1 MWTQTSIKAPIS
13 ILHNGIYYYFY
24 GWDIDIIGKRIDDRT
39 CIRYGIWTKD
49 KSVVQSFTYEEV
61 MQIKP
66 WNFDE
71 NVYI

>member
-1 MWTQTSIKAPIS
+1 MLKAPIS

-24 GWDIDIIGKRIDDRT
+24 AWDIDMTKKRTNRNF
-39 CIRYGIWTKD
+39 IRYAIWTKN
-49 KSVVQSFTYEEV
+49 KSIVQSFTYGEV

-71 NVYI
+71 NVFLKF

>member
-1 MWTQTSIKAPIS
+1 MLKAPIS

-24 GWDIDIIGKRIDDRT
+24 GWDIDITEKYKSRNF
-39 CIRYGIWTKD
+39 IRYGIWTKD
-49 KSVVQSFTYEEV
+49 KSIVRSFTYEEV

-71 NVYI
+71 NVFLIF

>member
-1 MWTQTSIKAPIS
+1 MLKAPIS

-24 GWDIDIIGKRIDDRT
+24 GWDIDTTEKRIDRT
-39 CIRYGIWTKD
+39 YIRYAVWTKD
-49 KSVVQSFTYEEV
+49 KSIVQSFTYEEV

-71 NVYI
+71 NVFLKF

>member
-1 MWTQTSIKAPIS
+1 MLKAPIS

-24 GWDIDIIGKRIDDRT
+24 AWDIDMTKKCKSRNF
-39 CIRYGIWTKD
+39 IRYAIWTKD
-49 KSVVQSFTYEEV
+49 KSIVQSFTYDEV

-71 NVYI
+71 NVFLKF

>member
-1 MWTQTSIKAPIS
+1 MLKAPIS

-24 GWDIDIIGKRIDDRT
+24 AWDIDLTKKCKHRNF
-39 CIRYGIWTKD
+39 IRYGVWTKD
-49 KSVVQSFTYEEV
+49 KSIVQNFTYEEV

-71 NVYI
+71 NVFLKF